1 MRNPIVADS
10 RVKARAIAWA
20 SLEKKASNVLI
31 LHVAKLTSVADYL
44 VICSGESERQVKA
57 IADNIDAALSSQ
69 RQHPLSIEG
78 TGTAQ
83 WILMDFGDVV
93 THVFRSDIRDHYGL
107 ERLWRDAK
115 RLRLPTQA
123 VPLSAPARR
132 TVRHKTERARRQA

>member
-1 MRNPIVADS
+1 MRKPIVVDS

-31 LHVAKLTSVADYL
+31 LHVAKLTSVANYL
-44 VICSGESERQVKA
+44 VICSGDSERQVKA
-57 IADNIDAALSSQ
+57 IADNIDTVLSDQ
-69 RQHPLSIEG
+69 QQHPLSVEG
-78 TGTAQ
+78 TRTQQ

-93 THVFRSDIRDHYGL
+93 THVFRSDIRHHYGL

-123 VPLSAPARR
+123 VPLAASARR
-132 TVRHKTERARRQA
+132 GLKTRAERARRQA

>member
-44 VICSGESERQVKA
+44 VICSGDSERQVKA
-57 IADNIDAALSSQ
+57 IADNIDAVLSDQ
-69 RQHPLSIEG
+69 HQHPLSVEG
-78 TGTAQ
+78 TRTSQ

-93 THVFRSDIRDHYGL
+93 THVFRSDIRSHYGL

-123 VPLSAPARR
+123 VPLAAAARR
-132 TVRHKTERARRQA
+132 GLKARTERARRQA

>member
-31 LHVAKLTSVADYL
+31 LHVAKLTSVANYL
-44 VICSGESERQVKA
+44 VICSGDSERQVKA
-57 IADNIDAALSSQ
+57 IADNIDAVLSDQ
-69 RQHPLSIEG
+69 QQHPLSVEG
-78 TGTAQ
+78 TRSAQ

-93 THVFRSDIRDHYGL
+93 THVFRSDIRSHYGL

-123 VPLSAPARR
+123 VPLAAAARR
-132 TVRHKTERARRQA
+132 GLKARTERARRQA

>member
-1 MRNPIVADS
+1 MRKPIVVDS

-44 VICSGESERQVKA
+44 VICSGDSERQVKA
-57 IADNIDAALSSQ
+57 IADNIDAVLSKQ
-69 RQHPLSIEG
+69 HQHPLSVEG
-78 TGTAQ
+78 TKTAQ

-93 THVFRSDIRDHYGL
+93 THVFKSDIRHHYGL
-107 ERLWRDAK
+107 ERLWRDAT

-123 VPLSAPARR
+123 VPLSARR
-132 TVRHKTERARRQA
+132 VVKPKTERARRQA